1 MKKEPCIKLGMR
13 IRPKIREK
21 PDDNRNNS
29 PPSARLLAARIA
41 ACAELIGVNIERS
54 FSSQTGR
61 KLAPTRRTLE
71 RRSRLGHGGTPTPH
85 RGEGAGR
92 ACGIAVHSRNSN
104 EQSAQQNDSLAH
116 LFEILRWRIVTSV
129 DLFRQ

>member
-61 KLAPTRRTLE
+61 KLAPTRRTSGKTIPPRAQRNSLSPPE
-71 RRSRLGHGGTPTPH
+71 LGFTRVRPLNDMAEVGNIRLRLG
-85 RGEGAGR
+85 RGSRPCLWHCSAFQGR
-92 ACGIAVHSRNSN
+92 
-104 EQSAQQNDSLAH
+104 
-116 LFEILRWRIVTSV
+116 
-129 DLFRQ
+129 